1 MKHLIGRAILAGG
14 VVSAVLS
21 SVTWWQQASVLGGL
35 TNDAAVVSAAIAI
48 MPIVLMTQVTLR
60 VG

>member
-1 MKHLIGRAILAGG
+1 
-14 VVSAVLS
+14 
-21 SVTWWQQASVLGGL
+21 VLGGL